1 MARKKSIT
9 KRRRVLFLD
18 KLRGTG
24 SVVKSAIE
32 GQIGRTSWYELRKR
46 DGDFASLWDDAEAE
60 FMDNVEAEAI
70 KRGVF
75 GVTKETPYLHVV
87 SGLDG
92 VPDVKE
98 TRFHEQNVRSDRLL
112 ELCLTRRHPL
122 YKTKTALEVTSP
134 DGSMSP
140 PAADINTDNLSD
152 NELRQ
157 LVLLQRKLRGRDGD
171 SG

>member
-9 KRRRVLFLD
+9 KRRRLLFIE
-18 KLRGTG
+18 KLRTTG

-32 GQIGRTSWYELRKR
+32 GQIGRTSWYDLRKR
-46 DGDFASLWDDAEAE
+46 DADFKSLWDDAEAE

-75 GVTKETPYLHVV
+75 GVQRETPYTHVV
-87 SGLDG
+87 TGIKG
-92 VPDVKE
+92 VPEVKE
-98 TRFHEQNVRSDRLL
+98 TRFHTVNIKSDRLL

-140 PAADINTDNLSD
+140 PAAGIDTDNLSD
-152 NELRQ
+152 EELRQ

-171 SG
+171 S